1 MLPAGMISKEN
12 PQPIRIKF
20 KKVGNLQYISHLD
33 LQRTFEKV
41 IVRSGIPAWYTMGFN
56 PHAKMVFGLPL
67 SVGCQSV
74 CEYLDIRITEYM
86 TFNEIKA
93 RLKTALTEELDVIE
107 VYEPQMKLTEIG
119 AARYTLTFETAGA
132 CAELADK
139 AKKLFESPV
148 MMEKKGKA
156 GVREIDIT
164 TMIKSLDVRYDEAS
178 DRIIMDAVVSAG
190 QAETLNPE
198 MMVTALRENLGF
210 LSGDILAEHYSI
222 MREEIFNLNG
232 EAFR

>member
-41 IVRSGIPAWYTMGFN
+41 IIRSGIPAWYTMGFN

-74 CEYLDIRITEYM
+74 CELLDIRITEYM

-93 RLKTALTEELDVIE
+93 RLKTALTDELDVIE

-119 AARYTLTFETAGA
+119 AARYTLTFETQGA
-132 CAELADK
+132 SAELAAK
-139 AKKLFESPV
+139 AKKLFEAPV
-148 MMEKKGKA
+148 IMEKKGKA
-156 GVREIDIT
+156 GVKEIDIT
-164 TMIKSLDVRYDEAS
+164 AMIKSLEVRYDEAS
-178 DRIIMDAVVSAG
+178 DRIVMNALLSAG
-190 QAETLNPE
+190 QAETLSPE
-198 MMVTALRENLGF
+198 MLVTALRERLGF
-210 LSGDILAEHYSI
+210 LSHDILAEHYSI
-222 MREEIFNLNG
+222 MREEIYNLSG

>member
-41 IVRSGIPAWYTMGFN
+41 IIRSGIPAWYTMGFN

-74 CEYLDIRITEYM
+74 CELLDIRITEYM

-93 RLKTALTEELDVIE
+93 RLKTALTDELDVIE

-119 AARYTLTFETAGA
+119 AARYTLTFETQGA
-132 CAELADK
+132 SAELADK
-139 AKKLFESPV
+139 AKKLFEAPV
-148 MMEKKGKA
+148 IMEKKGKA
-156 GVREIDIT
+156 GVKEIDIT
-164 TMIKSLDVRYDEAS
+164 AMIKSLEVRYDEAS
-178 DRIIMDAVVSAG
+178 DRIVMNALLSAG
-190 QAETLNPE
+190 QAETLSPE
-198 MMVTALRENLGF
+198 MLVTALRERLGF
-210 LSGDILAEHYSI
+210 LSHDILAEHYSI
-222 MREEIFNLNG
+222 IREEIYNLNG

>member
-1 MLPAGMISKEN
+1 MVQQKTLRVRFEKTGK
-12 PQPIRIKF
+12 
-20 KKVGNLQYISHLD
+20 LQYISHLD

-86 TFNEIKA
+86 T
-93 RLKTALTEELDVIE
+93 EELDVIE

-156 GVREIDIT
+156 GVKEIDIT
-164 TMIKSLDVRYDEAS
+164 KMIKSLDVRYDESS

>member
-74 CEYLDIRITEYM
+74 CELLDIRITEYM

-107 VYEPQMKLTEIG
+107 VYEPQMKLTDIG

-132 CAELADK
+132 CEELAQK
-139 AKKLFESPV
+139 AKKLFESPIL
-148 MMEKKGKA
+148 MEKKGKA
-156 GVREIDIT
+156 GVKEIDIT
-164 TMIKSLDVRYDEAS
+164 TMIKSLDVRCDEAA

-210 LSGDILAEHYSI
+210 LSGNILSEHYSI

>member
-1 MLPAGMISKEN
+1 MLPSGMISKEN

-74 CEYLDIRITEYM
+74 CEYLDIKITEYM

-107 VYEPQMKLTEIG
+107 VYEPQMKLTDIG
-119 AARYTLTFETAGA
+119 AARYILTIETAGA
-132 CAELADK
+132 CQELADK
-139 AKKLFESPV
+139 ARELFSKPV

-156 GVREIDIT
+156 GVKEIDISA
-164 TMIKSLDVRYDEAS
+164 MIKSLDVRYDRAS
-178 DRIIMDAVVSAG
+178 DRIVIDTTVSAG
-190 QAETLNPE
+190 QWETLNPE

-210 LSGDILAEHYSI
+210 LSGDILSEHYSI

>member
-41 IVRSGIPAWYTMGFN
+41 IVRAGIPAWYTMGFN

-107 VYEPQMKLTEIG
+107 VYEPQMKLLDIG
-119 AARYTLTFETAGA
+119 AARYTLTFETSGA
-132 CAELADK
+132 CAELAQK
-139 AKKLFESPV
+139 AKALFESPIL
-148 MMEKKGKA
+148 MEKKGKA
-156 GVREIDIT
+156 GIKEIDIT
-164 TMIKSLDVRYDEAS
+164 KMIKSLDCRYDETS
-178 DRIIMDAVVSAG
+178 DRIVIDAVLAAG

-198 MMVTALRENLGF
+198 MLVTALREKLGF
-210 LSGDILAEHYSI
+210 LSGNILEEHYSI
-222 MREEIFNLNG
+222 MREELFNLNG

>member
-1 MLPAGMISKEN
+1 MLPSGMISKEN

-41 IVRSGIPAWYTMGFN
+41 IIRSGIPAWYTMGFN

-74 CEYLDIRITEYM
+74 CEYLDIKITEYM

-93 RLKTALTEELDVIE
+93 RLKTALTDELDVIE
-107 VYEPQMKLTEIG
+107 VYEPQMKLTDIG
-119 AARYTLTFETAGA
+119 SARYTLTFETRGA
-132 CAELADK
+132 CSELADK
-139 AKKLFESPV
+139 AKALFDKPV
-148 MMEKKGKA
+148 IMEKKGKA
-156 GVREIDIT
+156 GVKEIDIT
-164 TMIKSLDVRYDEAS
+164 KMIKSIDCRYDEET
-178 DRIIMDAVVSAG
+178 DRIVIDTTVSAG

-198 MMVTALRENLGF
+198 MIVTALRDQLGF
-210 LSGDILAEHYSI
+210 LSADILTEHYSI
-222 MREEIFNLNG
+222 MREEIYNLNG

>member
-41 IVRSGIPAWYTMGFN
+41 IIRSGIPAWYTMGFN

-74 CEYLDIRITEYM
+74 CEILDIRITEYM

-93 RLKTALTEELDVIE
+93 RLKTALTEELDVLE

-119 AARYTLTFETAGA
+119 AARYTLTFETEGA
-132 CAELADK
+132 SAELAAK
-139 AKKLFESPV
+139 AKALFELPV
-148 MMEKKGKA
+148 VLEKKTKA
-156 GVREIDIT
+156 GVKEIDIT
-164 TMIKSLDVRYDEAS
+164 TMIKSLECRYDETA
-178 DRIIMDAVVSAG
+178 DRIVIDALLSAG
-190 QAETLNPE
+190 QSETLSPE
-198 MMVTALRENLGF
+198 MLVTALRGKLGF
-210 LSGDILAEHYSI
+210 LSHDILSEHYSI
-222 MREEIFNLNG
+222 MRTEIFNQNG

>member
-1 MLPAGMISKEN
+1 MLPHGMISVEN

-41 IVRSGIPAWYTMGFN
+41 LIRSGIPAWYTMGFN

-74 CEYLDIRITEYM
+74 CEYLDIKITEYM

-93 RLKTALTEELDVIE
+93 RLKTALTDELDVLE
-107 VYEPQMKLTEIG
+107 VYEPEMKLTEIG
-119 AARYTLTFETAGA
+119 AARYTLTFETEGA
-132 CAELADK
+132 SAELAEQAK
-139 AKKLFESPV
+139 ALFSSPV
-148 MMEKKGKA
+148 IMEKRSKA
-156 GVREIDIT
+156 GNKEVDIT
-164 TMIKSLDVRYDEAS
+164 TMIKSLDARYDGAA
-178 DRIIMDAVVSAG
+178 DRIVIDALLSAG
-190 QAETLNPE
+190 QSETLNPE
-198 MMVTALRENLGF
+198 MIVAALKDKLGF
-210 LSGDILAEHYSI
+210 LSHDILAEHYSI
-222 MREEIFNLNG
+222 MRTEIYNQKG